1 MSVRILGKEQEYYKQ
16 ACNIQGYRMNKT
28 EEQVFLENYDIN
40 KYERPSVAADMA
52 VFTIMQDDTQPD
64 NYRRLPEKKLKLLLI
79 KRGGS
84 PYKDMWALP
93 GGFLKK
99 GETIYETARREL
111 KEETG
116 ADHAYLELCNVFSE
130 HGRDPRGWII
140 SQAFMALIS
149 SDISDEKSS
158 LKVGSDAKE
167 AGWFDVRLEKTEEKK
182 YKKNGNIVCDIV
194 YTLTLTKEV
203 VLSAVIEEHKVYKDY
218 HEIVEY
224 RIIQSEGLAFDHAKI
239 ITCIINKL
247 RKNVE
252 TDAKIVFDL
261 MPEYFTLTDL
271 QKAFEIISD
280 KELLKPN
287 FRRKIAEY
295 VEETD
300 MTMMNGGHRPSKL
313 FKRNINAF
321 YK

>member
-1 MSVRILGKEQEYYKQ
+1 M
-16 ACNIQGYRMNKT
+16 AKT

-52 VFTIMQDDTQPD
+52 VFKIIQDNSEPD
-64 NYRRLPEKKLKLLLI
+64 NCRRLPDKKLKLLMI

-99 GETIYETARREL
+99 GETIYDTARREL

-116 ADHAYLELCNVFSE
+116 TDKAYLEMCDVFSE
-130 HGRDPRGWII
+130 QGRDPRGWII
-140 SQAFMALIS
+140 SQAFLALIN
-149 SDISDEKSS
+149 SDICVKA
-158 LKVGSDAKE
+158 GSDAKE
-167 AGWFDVRLEKTEEKK
+167 AEWFDVILKKTDEKK
-182 YKKNGNIVCDIV
+182 YEENGNMVCDVI
-194 YTLTLTKEV
+194 YSLTLTKDT
-203 VLSAVIEEHKVYKDY
+203 VLFADIEEHKVFKNY

-224 RIIQSEGLAFDHAKI
+224 RILRSEGLAFDHAKI
-239 ITCIINKL
+239 IVRIINQL

-252 TDAKIVFDL
+252 TDAKIIFDL

-271 QKAFEIISD
+271 QKAFEIVLD

-287 FRRKIAEY
+287 FRRKISGY

-300 MTMMNGGHRPSKL
+300 RTMVNGGHRPSKL
-313 FKRNINAF
+313 FKRKNSVF
-321 YK
+321 YN